1 MRGLYNLQLV
11 FYAWLGHFV
20 KLLQVKLAQ
29 AVSPASPPFLTPEQ
43 SVFLP
48 VARSAKWSSSKTL
61 LDGPV
66 MIPPETHSKIIHKR
80 HLSQDT
86 LHRCPWQ
93 DPLTQPDVVYARLL
107 GQRSVVQ
114 LLSCP
119 LMGAVPTDVPI
130 CALRCWRV
138 KTKHPSQVFQVGS
151 KEDKSTS
158 GFGSVQVTDVSFKL
172 AWFFC
177 IPVFLCLIAQGERLP
192 SMLYRQP
199 LLNPE
204 S

>member
-1 MRGLYNLQLV
+1 MRGLYNLRLV

-29 AVSPASPPFLTPEQ
+29 AVSPASSPPFLSPEQ

-107 GQRSVVQ
+107 GQRSVFQ

-138 KTKHPSQVFQVGS
+138 KTKHPSQVFQVS
-151 KEDKSTS
+151 S
-158 GFGSVQVTDVSFKL
+158 GKQGREKHQWVWERPSHRRFFQISMGFFVSQ
-172 AWFFC
+172 FFASDC
-177 IPVFLCLIAQGERLP
+177 TG
-192 SMLYRQP
+192 
-199 LLNPE
+199 
-204 S
+204 